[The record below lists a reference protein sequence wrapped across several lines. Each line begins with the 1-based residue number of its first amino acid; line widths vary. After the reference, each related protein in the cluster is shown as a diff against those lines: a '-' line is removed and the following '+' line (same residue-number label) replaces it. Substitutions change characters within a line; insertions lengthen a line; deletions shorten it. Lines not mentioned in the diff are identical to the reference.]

1 MQTLDDAWR
10 YEVVRLNEIR
20 SGPLEDTHV
29 NLRVLQTTPNPSD
42 WLIDRARALAPM
54 VQADAGIS
62 DVKQTAS
69 LLTIGVG
76 LVAFFV
82 GAGAGFAALGDATR
96 PINVLW
102 ALLALLLLPT
112 VSLLIWLISLGLKL
126 ASGGWLGQGVE
137 WLLGRA
143 TQSANQSAAQAQA
156 WRAFLALAQSSGSLR
171 WWVGLATH
179 TIWVATL
186 MGVVLAAIF
195 AFSLRHYTFVWETTW
210 LTDEL
215 FVGLAQGIG
224 VIPSWLGFTGPDVQ
238 MISASG
244 NTPLDDNLVRAR
256 WANWLLGAVVTF
268 GLLPRLVACGVSVIA
283 LRRCFARRGWLAED
297 AYAIS
302 LRNRL
307 RRLSE
312 REAVD
317 GPPGVADQLPQAQ
330 FLALQKG
337 LPVSALLPLE
347 CDNVQ
352 TLLSPMPERTVVL
365 PALDDRASRQAAIDR
380 LGALRAMRLL
390 VVCDSGQTPDRG
402 TLNVLLALSPHVVQ
416 LKVLL
421 SPVREGRDRRSIWRE
436 KITAI
441 GLAAPYESTQEARAW
456 LAGDLDG

>member
-10 YEVVRLNEIR
+10 YEMVRLTEIR
-20 SGPLEDTHV
+20 SGPLEDAHV
-29 NLRVLQTTPNPSD
+29 NLRVLQTSQNPTD
-42 WLIDRARALAPM
+42 WLINRARALAPM
-54 VQADAGIS
+54 VQADSGIIA
-62 DVKQTAS
+62 VKQTARLVTVS
-69 LLTIGVG
+69 VL

-82 GAGAGFAALGDATR
+82 GAGAGAAALGDATR
-96 PINVLW
+96 PVNVLW
-102 ALLALLLLPT
+102 VLLALLLLPT
-112 VSLLIWLISLGLKL
+112 VSLLIWLISLGLKA

-143 TQSANQSAAQAQA
+143 TQRAAQARA
-156 WRAFLALAQSSGSLR
+156 WQSFLALAQSSGSLR

-186 MGVVLAAIF
+186 TGVVLAAIF

-224 VIPSWLGFTGPDVQ
+224 FIPSWLGFTGPDAQ
-238 MISASG
+238 MIAASG

-268 GLLPRLVACGVSVIA
+268 GLLPRLVACAVSVMA
-283 LRRCFARRGWLAED
+283 LRRCFARTAWLSED

-307 RRLSE
+307 GRLSE

-330 FLALQKG
+330 FLPPQKG
-337 LPVSALLPLE
+337 LPVSAILPLE
-347 CDNVQ
+347 CDSVE
-352 TLLSPMPERTVVL
+352 TLLSSMPEHTVVL
-365 PALDDRASRQAAIDR
+365 PALDDRASRQEVIDR
-380 LGALRAMRLL
+380 LGALRATRLL

-402 TLNVLLALSPHVVQ
+402 TLNMLLALSPHVVH

-421 SPVREGRDRRSIWRE
+421 SPVRQGRDRRPIWRQ

-441 GLAAPYESTQEARAW
+441 GLAAPYESILEARRW
-456 LAGDLDG
+456 LGGDVDG